1 MNRASFTFWL
11 KVVWPWKNYFS
22 KTTLLL
28 SLSCENDVASQLV
41 VFSCFVR
48 SAYPEQSNMASGRR
62 SRSRSSAPHTPS
74 TPTDAGQVSD
84 HDDMPIMRFDCNVIM
99 SSGESLKSF
108 ECNEHTSTGWIRS
121 RVLKILTDK
130 QIQENFPQFDSFR
143 LLRGER
149 ICDDNGTKVY
159 QLFPNLESCV
169 LTVVILR
176 GQLCHNTALLFSTF
190 ASRPIA
196 WSVLVSLRS
205 SLIGIFEP
213 RLLED
218 ASQLLGTARFG
229 GWKVCNGAFQLL
241 ASAFVHSVECAVSYL
256 LQGCFSAS
264 CFNICSQRVICYK
277 DAFQLLVSA
286 LVHCS
291 D

>member
-1 MNRASFTFWL
+1 M
-11 KVVWPWKNYFS
+11 
-22 KTTLLL
+22 LLL

-48 SAYPEQSNMASGRR
+48 SADPEQSNMASGRR

-74 TPTDAGQVSD
+74 TPSDAGQVSD
-84 HDDMPIMRFDCNVIM
+84 EDDMPTMLFDCNVIM

-108 ECNEHTSTGWIRS
+108 ECNEETSLGWIRN

-149 ICDDNGTKVY
+149 ICNNNYTKVY
-159 QLFPNLESCV
+159 ELFPNLEPESCV

-190 ASRPIA
+190 A
-196 WSVLVSLRS
+196 W
-205 SLIGIFEP
+205 LIGIFEP

-218 ASQLLGTARFG
+218 ASQLLGTARFD
-229 GWKVCNGAFQLL
+229 GWKVCKDAFQLL

-277 DAFQLLVSA
+277 DAFQLLVSV